1 MAIQLCPVD
10 TANVHPRNIL
20 GSSSSFDRE
29 RLSPFGSLSSRCWE
43 APAGGHGDLS
53 PSSVQK
59 QHGEHPARKMWLR
72 RAVLAEVGDGAA
84 YVPFIG
90 SGDIPLACY
99 PERTIY
105 GIDLDPARVADART
119 VLSALAFASVI
130 VGDCDEG
137 WPFPGVDDTFALCDA
152 DAYAYPY
159 GAIRAFWKH
168 ARKAEAVGLLGTD
181 GQMRVHGLNPNFRH
195 PDGHSVKNTSRKE
208 QSKTE
213 FTYWSRLIKPEST
226 EGMTLQ
232 QQNG

>member
-105 GIDLDPARVADART
+105 GIDLDPARVADARA
-119 VLSALAFASVI
+119 ALAFASVI

-137 WPFPGVDDTFALCDA
+137 
-152 DAYAYPY
+152 
-159 GAIRAFWKH
+159 
-168 ARKAEAVGLLGTD
+168 
-181 GQMRVHGLNPNFRH
+181 
-195 PDGHSVKNTSRKE
+195 
-208 QSKTE
+208 
-213 FTYWSRLIKPEST
+213 
-226 EGMTLQ
+226 
-232 QQNG
+232 

>member
-105 GIDLDPARVADART
+105 GIDLDPARVADARA
-119 VLSALAFASVI
+119 ALAFASVI

-137 WPFPGVDDTFALCDA
+137 WPFPGVDDTSCYATLMPTPTPTARFEPSGSTLARRTPWGCWARMGRCVCTALT
-152 DAYAYPY
+152 PTF
-159 GAIRAFWKH
+159 GTPTAIRLKTRH
-168 ARKAEAVGLLGTD
+168 ARNRT
-181 GQMRVHGLNPNFRH
+181 RRSSRI
-195 PDGHSVKNTSRKE
+195 GHA
-208 QSKTE
+208 
-213 FTYWSRLIKPEST
+213 
-226 EGMTLQ
+226 
-232 QQNG
+232 

>member
-72 RAVLAEVGDGAA
+72 RAGLAEVGDGAA

-105 GIDLDPARVADART
+105 GIDLDPARVADARA
-119 VLSALAFASVI
+119 ALAFASVI

-181 GQMRVHGLNPNFRH
+181 GQMRVHGLEPL
-195 PDGHSVKNTSRKE
+195 TSGTPTAIL
-208 QSKTE
+208 SKTRHVR
-213 FTYWSRLIKPEST
+213 SRARRSLRI
-226 EGMTLQ
+226 GHA
-232 QQNG
+232 

>member
-105 GIDLDPARVADART
+105 GIDLDPARVADARA
-119 VLSALAFASVI
+119 ALAFASVI

-137 WPFPGVDDTFALCDA
+137 WPFPGVDDTSCYATLMPTPTPTARFEPSGSTLARRTPWGFWARMVRCSSMASMRTFATQTVVLSTMCSRRT
-152 DAYAYPY
+152 
-159 GAIRAFWKH
+159 GA
-168 ARKAEAVGLLGTD
+168 
-181 GQMRVHGLNPNFRH
+181 
-195 PDGHSVKNTSRKE
+195 GHER
-208 QSKTE
+208 
-213 FTYWSRLIKPEST
+213 RI
-226 EGMTLQ
+226 GCA
-232 QQNG
+232 